1 MAMKEV
7 MAEPVRIRICSRRV
21 RRLRALTLVGAVGT
35 ALALSACGG
44 GGDDETTGDAGV
56 KAVSAPGCGG
66 VEYGGEGQADA
77 LIVSDLPLLGD
88 SKERSAQMND
98 AIRDV
103 LDEAGWKAGN
113 TSVAFQVCDDSIAK
127 TGLWDEAR
135 CRQNA
140 QAYAADADVIGV
152 IGTYNSGCAEIEVP
166 ILNRAPGGGLA
177 MVSPGN
183 TLICLTE
190 PASGCEPGQ
199 PDSLYPSGTRN
210 YARVIPNDAYQGAG
224 LATFAKNRGLRKV
237 YILYAGGDPTSLGQ
251 ARTFRGAAGPLGI
264 EIAGFQSWD
273 TGAKS
278 YTDLMQA
285 AKKTQPDAVLLAG
298 LIEQHGADL
307 IKDKVAVLGP
317 NSGQVK
323 LLAPDG
329 FAQQSTIDQAGADTK
344 GMYASLPGKVPSSL
358 TGEGSAFVKELKS
371 QIGDEPLE
379 LFAPYAGQAAE
390 VLLAAVQAGNAN
402 RAGTIASLFKT
413 KVTNGIVGSFSI
425 TPSGDP
431 SPAPISVS
439 EAADTFKLAET
450 ITPPSN
456 LITAARG
463 G

>member
-1 MAMKEV
+1 
-7 MAEPVRIRICSRRV
+7 V
-21 RRLRALTLVGAVGT
+21 RRLRALTLVAAVGT

-66 VEYGGEGQADA
+66 VEYGGDGQADA

-190 PASGCEPGQ
+190 KASGCLNGEPA
-199 PDSLYPSGTRN
+199 SLYPSGTRN

-224 LATFAKNRGLRKV
+224 LATFAKNRGLTKV

-317 NSGQVK
+317 NNGQVK

-329 FAQQSTIDQAGADTK
+329 FAQQATIDDTGPAAA
-344 GMYASLPGKVPSSL
+344 GMYASVPGRVPDSL
-358 TGEGSAFVKELKS
+358 TGPGKTLVGTLTDQA
-371 QIGDEPLE
+371 GGEPVE
-379 LFAPYAGQAAE
+379 LFAPYAGQAAQ
-390 VLLAAVQAGNAN
+390 VLLDSVSDGGTKRGAVVKA
-402 RAGTIASLFKT
+402 LFAT
-413 KVTNGIVGSFSI
+413 KVSNGITGSFRI
-425 TPSGDP
+425 LPSGDP
-431 SPAPISVS
+431 SLGPITVSVAKKAFEPS
-439 EAADTFKLAET
+439 SVIL
-450 ITPPSN
+450 PPSS
-456 LITAARG
+456 LLDAARHG
-463 G
+463 